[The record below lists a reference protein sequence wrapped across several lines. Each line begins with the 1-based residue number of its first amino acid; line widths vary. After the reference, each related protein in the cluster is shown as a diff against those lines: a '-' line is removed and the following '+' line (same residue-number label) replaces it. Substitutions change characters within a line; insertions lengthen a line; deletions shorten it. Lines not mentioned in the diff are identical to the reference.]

1 MKKNSAYPEVI
12 RLKFNKSQFKMHD
25 PVIFTW
31 LGEKQLGYVIQTKK
45 TNWGIQYTVES
56 AGTKYPCGIQIKS
69 HKTTYTTGC
78 ILYDDTRT
86 IGEVELKR
94 RIQTNNK
101 RTRTTV
107 YTDTARTEIESTSNN
122 TCSGRISETN
132 DIGISS
138 KPNIISKVINKSSP
152 AGMLD
157 RNTKKRK
164 NTSLES
170 AFQRQ
175 RDFLN
180 GFVNKE

>member
-1 MKKNSAYPEVI
+1 MAKKTAYPEVI
-12 RLKFNKSQFKMHD
+12 QLKFNKIQFKINA

-31 LGEKQLGYVIQTKK
+31 LGMKKYGYVIRTKE
-45 TNWGIQYTVES
+45 TNWGIQYTVDDMD
-56 AGTKYPCGIQIKS
+56 AKYPCGIQIKS

-78 ILYDDTRT
+78 ILYDDTRS

-101 RTRTTV
+101 RTFTTV
-107 YTDTARTEIESTSNN
+107 STDATRPEIKSTSNN
-122 TCSGRISETN
+122 NSGGRISKTN
-132 DIGISS
+132 DNSIPTKS
-138 KPNIISKVINKSSP
+138 NTISKVADKSSIT
-152 AGMLD
+152 GVHD

-164 NTSLES
+164 NIELES
-170 AFQRQ
+170 AVQRQ